1 MNKKLLALM
10 AVAAVGVSVAG
21 ATPQTQFNKG
31 EFLSLIHILDVYKR
45 QVYSKIIDTD

>member
-1 MNKKLLALM
+1 MNKKLLALL

-31 EFLSLIHILDVYKR
+31 EF
-45 QVYSKIIDTD
+45 QVDLGASDSKAKTKAWTSDAK